1 MNVGFVSR
9 LLSGEPVI
17 GDANAH
23 RIAPANG
30 SVVIQGDHYG
40 RGMIPRDRR
49 AHPKIYGAQPFDM
62 ELIPESEWA
71 VMLEQQEKEKS
82 SLTDQIL
89 EAGLPPLNQQQTS
102 FCWANSSTMV
112 AQILRMQEGEPQVPL
127 SPASV
132 ACPIN
137 GFRNQGG
144 WCGQSI
150 TRIADNGIAPQ
161 SLWPANAIDRQ
172 YFTDAEQAE
181 AAKYRIQ
188 KWIELGNR
196 NFAQVATC
204 MLKRKPC
211 AVDFNWWSH
220 SVAAIGL
227 VRNKDG
233 TWGLRIYNSW
243 GTTFGTN
250 GMAVLTGSKMVP
262 DDAVCGEIIMAK
274 AA

>member
-1 MNVGFVSR
+1 MSGFVSR
-9 LLSGEPVI
+9 FLRDEPII
-17 GDANAH
+17 GDHNAH
-23 RIAPANG
+23 LVAPSG
-30 SVVIQGDHYG
+30 TVVIEGDHYS
-40 RGMIPRDRR
+40 RGLIPRNRET
-49 AHPKIYGAQPFDM
+49 HPHIYGAQPFDLD
-62 ELIPESEWA
+62 LIPESEWA
-71 VMLEQQEKEKS
+71 GMLEQQEREKS
-82 SLTDQIL
+82 TLTDQIL
-89 EAGLPPLNQQQTS
+89 EAGLPPLDQGMTN

-112 AQILRMQEGEPQVPL
+112 AKILRMQEGEPLVPL

-150 TRIADNGIAPQ
+150 TQIAEHGVAPA
-161 SLWPANAIDRQ
+161 SLWPANAIDRK
-172 YFTDAEQAE
+172 YYTDEEKAE
-181 AAKYRIQ
+181 ASKYRIQ
-188 KWIELGNR
+188 KWFELGAR

-220 SVAAIGL
+220 SVCAIGL

-243 GTTFGTN
+243 GKKFGTN
-250 GMAVLTGSKMVP
+250 GMAVLTGSKMYP
-262 DDAVCGEIIMAK
+262 DDAVCGEFIR
-274 AA
+274 AAA